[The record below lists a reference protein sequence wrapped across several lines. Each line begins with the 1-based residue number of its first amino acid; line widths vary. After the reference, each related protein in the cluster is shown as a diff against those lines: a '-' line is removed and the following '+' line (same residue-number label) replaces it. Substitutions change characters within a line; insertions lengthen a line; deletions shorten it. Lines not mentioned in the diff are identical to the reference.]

1 MQGILVL
8 AWFLVSISVMLV
20 LAKKN
25 LWLAIFVAGLILAFS
40 TSNSINVIFN
50 ALIKMSSI
58 DNILLAFALMEIPL
72 IGKLLENP
80 LTENISFLDRR
91 VASVMG
97 PAIFGFLAVPGGA
110 VLSCPLV
117 DRIIGNDLPV
127 NKKAAL
133 NVWFRHITF
142 FVYPLST
149 ALIVAVALSG
159 LDLVVAIAYMF
170 PMLIVSVI
178 IGYMFYLR
186 GLSGGKNAG
195 GKLYPGAI
203 TIIIL
208 APVVQIVANILK
220 LSMELSAFIGV
231 TVAFLLSIFY
241 VKITFRKVLALAKRI
256 EAWEFGLVYLAI
268 MFYGYVFAQTSVS
281 DVIYSLSPPRLLLTV
296 IIPFLMGVATGR
308 VQLALTILI
317 PLYKGLFGVIDYFI
331 LTAMYTAS
339 SAGYLMSPVHPCLVL
354 TSKYFRLNLHNA
366 IKEIALPSILLTF
379 FAAIYAGF

>member
-8 AWFLVSISVMLV
+8 AWFLVSISVMLI

-117 DRIIGNDLPV
+117 DRIIGNDLPI

-133 NVWFRHITF
+133 NVWFRHIIF

-195 GKLYPGAI
+195 GNLYPGAI

-208 APVVQIVANILK
+208 APVVQIVADILG
-220 LSMELSAFIGV
+220 LSMELSAFLGV

-241 VKITFRKVLALAKRI
+241 VKITFREVFAIARRV

-281 DVIYSLSPPRLLLTV
+281 NVIYSLSPPRLLLAV
-296 IIPFLMGVATGR
+296 IIPFLMGIATGR

-366 IKEIALPSILLTF
+366 IKEIALPSVLLTF

>member
-281 DVIYSLSPPRLLLTV
+281 NVIYSLSPPRLLLTV